1 MSCVT
6 PRSARHDSSPC
17 WESTASMLEAFV
29 TWLLDRFRDLGYPG
43 IVVLMAVESS
53 ILPLPSELVM
63 PPAGYLAA
71 KGEMDFAVAL
81 ACGVLGSILG
91 SLANYGLA
99 RWLGRA
105 FFLRLGKY
113 VLITEKGLDRSE
125 RYFAAH
131 GEISVFMG
139 RMLPVVRH
147 LISIPAGI
155 ARMRPGRFV
164 LFTGLGALVWCAILT
179 GIGWFIGSRE
189 DVILEVLDQ
198 EARRYTGR
206 AVLIV
211 VPILALIAV
220 AYAWWYRRRAS
231 QGRQG
236 GGGGGPPAW
245 SRCGFSCTAG
255 SRGWDSAGSCCAKPN
270 AGDCA
275 GSRATCATG
284 PWK

>member
-1 MSCVT
+1 M
-6 PRSARHDSSPC
+6 D
-17 WESTASMLEAFV
+17 SMLESFIA
-29 TWLLDRFRDLGYPG
+29 WLLDLFRGAGYPG

-63 PPAGYLAA
+63 PPAGYLVA

-155 ARMRPGRFV
+155 ARMKPSRFA
-164 LFTGLGALVWCAILT
+164 LCTGLGARAWCASLT
-179 GIGWFIGSRE
+179 
-189 DVILEVLDQ
+189 
-198 EARRYTGR
+198 
-206 AVLIV
+206 
-211 VPILALIAV
+211 
-220 AYAWWYRRRAS
+220 
-231 QGRQG
+231 
-236 GGGGGPPAW
+236 
-245 SRCGFSCTAG
+245 
-255 SRGWDSAGSCCAKPN
+255 
-270 AGDCA
+270 
-275 GSRATCATG
+275 
-284 PWK
+284 

>member
-1 MSCVT
+1 
-6 PRSARHDSSPC
+6 
-17 WESTASMLEAFV
+17 MLESFV
-29 TWLLDRFRDLGYPG
+29 HWLLERFRDLGYPG

-53 ILPLPSELVM
+53 VLPLPSELVM
-63 PPAGYLAA
+63 PPAGYLVA

-81 ACGVLGSILG
+81 ACGVVGSILG
-91 SLANYGLA
+91 SVANYGLA

-155 ARMRPGRFV
+155 ARMSLNRFV

-179 GIGWFIGSRE
+179 WIGWFIGSRE

-220 AYAWWYRRRAS
+220 AYAWWHRRRAS

-236 GGGGGPPAW
+236 
-245 SRCGFSCTAG
+245 
-255 SRGWDSAGSCCAKPN
+255 
-270 AGDCA
+270 
-275 GSRATCATG
+275 
-284 PWK
+284 